1 MLSTRKSFG
10 FTLIEL
16 LVVIAIIAI
25 LAAILFPVFAQAREK
40 ARAISCVSNE
50 KQIGLAALQYV
61 QDYDERFPLAQWQDS
76 SGNWHDIGATLDP
89 YIKNGTTAS
98 SSLSEA
104 GGGKDG
110 VWKCPSFPADEFNN
124 YGVNDELSP
133 TVAEMDPVN
142 GNNYSPQSQAA
153 VPNPASV
160 IYLVEKGEEYDGASF
175 PIFFTE
181 HGAWNWDATG
191 LVRNTSW
198 GPSDCASPGAKVPS
212 NPRFD
217 WDDPIGSAPSAL
229 TTSMPRGWEH
239 PGGSPRFRHQGNCNS
254 LFCDGHVKPIHKG
267 QMEWCQYLYVP
278 GVSI

>member
-1 MLSTRKSFG
+1 MFGIRKSSG

-50 KQIGLAALQYV
+50 KQIGLAALQYI
-61 QDYDERFPLAQWQDS
+61 QDFDERFPISQWQDS
-76 SGNWHDIGATLDP
+76 SGNWHDIGSILDP
-89 YIKNGTTAS
+89 YIKNGSTSS

-104 GGGKDG
+104 GGGKSG
-110 VWKCPSFPADEFNN
+110 VWKCPSFPVDEFNN

-133 TVAEMDPVN
+133 TLAEMDPIN

-181 HGAWNWDATG
+181 HGAWNWDGTG
-191 LVRNTSW
+191 LVRDTSW
-198 GPSDCASPGAKVPS
+198 GPANCATPGATVPS

-229 TTSMPRGWEH
+229 TASMPHGWEH

-254 LFCDGHVKPIHKG
+254 LFCDGHVKPIRKG
-267 QMEWCQYLYVP
+267 QMEWCQYIYVP